1 MIEELGQILT
11 NKNLTI
17 SFAESCT
24 GGLASSLITD
34 VPGSSAYLK
43 GSVVSYT
50 NEVKHKV
57 LGVKS
62 ETLDKFGAVSKETA
76 KEMAVGVKHLMQ
88 TDFGISITGNAG
100 PGASED
106 KPVGLVYVAVACH
119 RKVEIRKLQLKG
131 SRTENKQKAV
141 QKAFALLYRVVLH
154 KIETEENE

>member
-1 MIEELGQILT
+1 MNEQLAKLLT
-11 NKNLTI
+11 DKNLTI
-17 SFAESCT
+17 AFAESCT

-34 VPGSSAYLK
+34 IPGSSVYLK

-57 LGVKS
+57 LGVKT

-100 PGASED
+100 PGKSEG
-106 KPVGLVYVAVACH
+106 KPVGLVYIAVSSPSTT
-119 RKVEIRKLQLKG
+119 VGEELNLVG
-131 SRTENKQKAV
+131 SRTEIKSQAARKAIE
-141 QKAFALLYRVVLH
+141 LLYKNVL
-154 KIETEENE
+154 EENE

>member
-1 MIEELGQILT
+1 MNEQLAKLLT
-11 NKNLTI
+11 DKNLTI
-17 SFAESCT
+17 AFAESCT

-34 VPGSSAYLK
+34 IPGSSAYLK

-50 NEVKHKV
+50 NKVKHKI

-100 PGASED
+100 PGNSEG
-106 KPVGLVYVAVACH
+106 KPVGLVYIAVSSPDMT
-119 RKVEIRKLQLKG
+119 VWEELNLVG
-131 SRTENKQKAV
+131 SRTEIKSQAAMKAIE
-141 QKAFALLYRVVLH
+141 LLY
-154 KIETEENE
+154 KNIAEENK

>member
-1 MIEELGQILT
+1 MNEQLAKLLT
-11 NKNLTI
+11 DKNLTVA
-17 SFAESCT
+17 FAESCT

-34 VPGSSAYLK
+34 IPGSSAYLK

-100 PGASED
+100 PGRSED
-106 KPVGLVYVAVACH
+106 KPVGLVYIAVSSPDMT
-119 RKVEIRKLQLKG
+119 VWEELNLIG
-131 SRTENKQKAV
+131 SRTEIKSQAAMKAIE
-141 QKAFALLYRVVLH
+141 LLYKNIV
-154 KIETEENE
+154 EENK

>member
-1 MIEELGQILT
+1 MNEQLVKLLT
-11 NKNLTI
+11 DKNLTI
-17 SFAESCT
+17 AFAESCT

-34 VPGSSAYLK
+34 IPGSSAYLK

-50 NEVKHKV
+50 NEVKHKI

-100 PGASED
+100 PGKSEG
-106 KPVGLVYVAVACH
+106 KPGGLVYIAVSSPSTT
-119 RKVEIRKLQLKG
+119 VGEELNLVG
-131 SRTENKQKAV
+131 SRTEIKSQAARKAIE
-141 QKAFALLYRVVLH
+141 LLYKNVL
-154 KIETEENE
+154 EENE

>member
-1 MIEELGQILT
+1 MNEQLAKLLT
-11 NKNLTI
+11 GKNLTI
-17 SFAESCT
+17 AFAESCT

-34 VPGSSAYLK
+34 IPGSSVYLK

-50 NEVKHKV
+50 NEVKHKI

-76 KEMAVGVKHLMQ
+76 KEMAVGVKYLMR
-88 TDFGISITGNAG
+88 TDFGVSITGNAG

-106 KPVGLVYVAVACH
+106 KPVGLIYVAVACH
-119 RKVEIRKLQLKG
+119 GKVEIRKLQLKG

-141 QKAFALLYRVVLH
+141 QKTFDLLYKVVLH

>member
-1 MIEELGQILT
+1 MNEQLAKLLT
-11 NKNLTI
+11 DKNLTVA
-17 SFAESCT
+17 FAESCT

-34 VPGSSAYLK
+34 IPGSSVYLK

-50 NEVKHKV
+50 NEVKHKI

-100 PGASED
+100 PGRSED
-106 KPVGLVYVAVACH
+106 KPVGLVYVAVSSPNAI
-119 RKVEIRKLQLKG
+119 VEEELNLVG
-131 SRTENKQKAV
+131 SRTEIKSQAAMKAIE
-141 QKAFALLYRVVLH
+141 LLY
-154 KIETEENE
+154 KNIAEENK